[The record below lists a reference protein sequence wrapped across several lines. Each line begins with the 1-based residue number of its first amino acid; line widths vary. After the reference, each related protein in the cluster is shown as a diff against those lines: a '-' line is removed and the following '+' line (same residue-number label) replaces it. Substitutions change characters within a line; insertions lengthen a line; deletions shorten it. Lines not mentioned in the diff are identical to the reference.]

1 MKTKNFLLV
10 LVVLIIA
17 IFLRVYHLTSA
28 PPGLYPDEAM
38 NGSNALEA
46 LETGNFRVFYP
57 ENNGREG
64 LFINIQAIFVKYLG
78 NYPWVLRTPS
88 VIFGILTVLGLYL
101 LTKELFSR
109 RLALLSSFFLATS
122 FWHINFSRIGFRAIT
137 SPFWLTWALYFLIAG
152 FRRMREKK
160 SSLIFFILSGLSYGA
175 GFHSYIAYRAT
186 PPLILLVFA
195 YFFIKA
201 HRENL
206 SAKFWKSFAVFTVA
220 GILAIAPLLWYFAAN
235 PGSFLGRTS
244 QVSVFASPSP
254 AKDLALNIAKTL
266 GMFNIAG
273 DFNWRHNLAGSPELF
288 WPVGLAFLIGAGILL
303 GRLWRGSFS
312 KEKDF
317 NLGLWTILGWL
328 ALSGLPVV
336 ISNEG
341 LPHALRAIL
350 MIPPVFM
357 LAAIGAS
364 WLYERFRANLN
375 PKFIQFFAGFIFAL
389 LIGQAYVEY
398 FVLWV
403 PNQNTKDAFAASYV
417 DLAQQ
422 INAAPKNTAK
432 YIVVDAGGVPVNG
445 IPMPAQT
452 VMFLTKSYTL
462 KEQQESNI
470 HYVLPNQESEIP
482 EGALV
487 YRIR

>member
-1 MKTKNFLLV
+1 
-10 LVVLIIA
+10 
-17 IFLRVYHLTSA
+17 
-28 PPGLYPDEAM
+28 
-38 NGSNALEA
+38 
-46 LETGNFRVFYP
+46 
-57 ENNGREG
+57 
-64 LFINIQAIFVKYLG
+64 
-78 NYPWVLRTPS
+78 
-88 VIFGILTVLGLYL
+88 
-101 LTKELFSR
+101 
-109 RLALLSSFFLATS
+109 
-122 FWHINFSRIGFRAIT
+122 
-137 SPFWLTWALYFLIAG
+137 
-152 FRRMREKK
+152 
-160 SSLIFFILSGLSYGA
+160 
-175 GFHSYIAYRAT
+175 
-186 PPLILLVFA
+186 
-195 YFFIKA
+195 
-201 HRENL
+201 
-206 SAKFWKSFAVFTVA
+206 
-220 GILAIAPLLWYFAAN
+220 
-235 PGSFLGRTS
+235 LGR
-244 QVSVFASPSP
+244 
-254 AKDLALNIAKTL
+254 
-266 GMFNIAG
+266 
-273 DFNWRHNLAGSPELF
+273 R
-288 WPVGLAFLIGAGILL
+288 
-303 GRLWRGSFS
+303 WRGSFS

-364 WLYERFRANLN
+364 WLYERFRAHLN